1 MDALYLIDKP
11 SGITSFWALREM
23 RKTLC
28 EKKMGHTGTLDPLA
42 TGCLL
47 VATGKY
53 TKLIPYF
60 EKDTK
65 EYTCE
70 ILLNGVSDSFDIDT
84 PIEYISDSKQEKYK
98 NELTREYIEP
108 VLEKHFL
115 WEIEQTPP
123 AYSALKINWKKAVDL
138 VRAGKTPE
146 MKTRPVTISEIEILG
161 FCYPRLQLR
170 VSVSAGTYI
179 RSIAK
184 DLWDILGTGGY
195 ISALRRTKIGEYA
208 CISQAIQLADISTE
222 NYLDE
227 RSLFSVDM
235 FFPLQDS
242 EVLWRLENGQRVA
255 GEFDF
260 PVGRDIFLF
269 FENKIQY
276 IVKYESWV
284 LTPVRK
290 IL

>member
-11 SGITSFWALREM
+11 SGMTSFWVLREM
-23 RKTLC
+23 RKTLS
-28 EKKMGHTGTLDPLA
+28 EKKIGHTGTLDPLA

-70 ILLNGVSDSFDIDT
+70 ILLDGVSDSFDIDT
-84 PIEYISDSKQEKYK
+84 PVDYISKSNQERYK
-98 NELTREYIEP
+98 NELTREFIESI
-108 VLEKHFL
+108 LEKYFL

-146 MKTRPVTISEIEILG
+146 MKTRSVTISEIEILD
-161 FCYPRLQLR
+161 FSYPKLELR

-195 ISALRRTKIGEYA
+195 ISALRRTKIGKYA
-208 CISQAIQLADISTE
+208 SISDAIQLTDISTE
-222 NYLDE
+222 NSLDE
-227 RSLFSVDM
+227 RSIFPVDM
-235 FFPLQDS
+235 FFSLQDS
-242 EVLWRLENGQRVA
+242 EVLWRLKNGQRIA

-260 PVGRDIFLF
+260 PVGRDIFIF
-269 FENKIQY
+269 WENKIQY